1 MTIDKMHIFRSE
13 TSLLFHLNIK
23 SELDKIP
30 VHHHYYHCHSLLIT
44 IVKLLKLPYLMSDDL
59 CLFLKLSHPLSHLTN
74 INRTWCNPMHLLW
87 LCNYHAS
94 LHQRISLQRWF
105 YIVTVLLSDEDISNR
120 LWHRRIS
127 HVWGRSPLVSQAQSS
142 SPLLSYIIKSI
153 MFMDLLWEVYTSS
166 QHGSGSWI

>member
-1 MTIDKMHIFRSE
+1 MHMFRSE

-30 VHHHYYHCHSLLIT
+30 AYHHYYYCHSLLIT

-59 CLFLKLSHPLSHLTN
+59 CPFFLSPLSHLTN
-74 INRTWCNPMHLLW
+74 TYRNWCNLMHFLW
-87 LCNYHAS
+87 LGKTIKPLS
-94 LHQRISLQRWF
+94 LSTTYLSSTLIL
-105 YIVTVLLSDEDISNR
+105 VTVLLSDEDISNR

-127 HVWGRSPLVSQAQSS
+127 HVSGRSPLVSQAQSS